1 MEHSYLFIKHEEDA
15 DPSASGI
22 NLLKKSCKCC
32 GDVTQTEYKRRMYYL
47 QEANKLF

>member
-1 MEHSYLFIKHEEDA
+1 MEGWEDA

-32 GDVTQTEYKRRMYYL
+32 GDVIQTEYKRRMYYL

>member
-1 MEHSYLFIKHEEDA
+1 MEGWEDA

-22 NLLKKSCKCC
+22 NLLKKSCC

-47 QEANKLF
+47 QEANKLL